1 MMLCQPARRTVES
14 ERAVQARSS
23 KPTSSEHTM
32 TVLLDLLW
40 RLLDVAATKYLDLVS
55 APDEL
60 VVH

>member
-1 MMLCQPARRTVES
+1 
-14 ERAVQARSS
+14 
-23 KPTSSEHTM
+23 M